1 MIRLA
6 SVFWLILVSAT
17 ALATFAVKYEVQ
29 ALDVRL
35 AEARKATAAESRELR
50 VLDAE
55 WAYLNRPET
64 LAAMNQRFLSLAPIT
79 RKQLQTAADEI
90 PMRPAPAAPSPA
102 APSPAAPSPAAPSP
116 AAPSPATPSPA
127 APSPAP
133 PPPLDAGSGPGRAA
147 APSPPGEPS
156 PVVAAS
162 LERPAAPDKPATAS
176 PPAGPLPL
184 KATAPPG
191 PPPARFGSVDSRSLD
206 RLIARIVAAR

>member
-102 APSPAAPSPAAPSP
+102 AP
-116 AAPSPATPSPA
+116 
-127 APSPAP
+127 PAP
-133 PPPLDAGSGPGRAA
+133 PSPTAPP
-147 APSPPGEPS
+147 APPSPTAPPGEPS

-176 PPAGPLPL
+176 PRAGPLPL

-191 PPPARFGSVDSRSLD
+191 PPPARFGSVDSGSLD

>member
-6 SVFWLILVSAT
+6 SVFWLLLMSAT

-102 APSPAAPSPAAPSP
+102 AP
-116 AAPSPATPSPA
+116 
-127 APSPAP
+127 
-133 PPPLDAGSGPGRAA
+133 PPPLDAGSGPGGAV

-162 LERPAAPDKPATAS
+162 LDRPAAPDKSATAL
-176 PPAGPLPL
+176 PASGPLPI
-184 KATAPPG
+184 KAAAPPG
-191 PPPARFGSVDSRSLD
+191 PPAARSGSVDSRSLD

>member
-102 APSPAAPSPAAPSP
+102 APPAPPSPTAPPSPA
-116 AAPSPATPSPA
+116 
-127 APSPAP
+127 AP
-133 PPPLDAGSGPGRAA
+133 PPPLDTGSGPGRAA

-176 PPAGPLPL
+176 PRAGPLPL

-191 PPPARFGSVDSRSLD
+191 PPPARFGSVDSGSLD

>member
-116 AAPSPATPSPA
+116 AAPSPA
-127 APSPAP
+127 AP

-162 LERPAAPDKPATAS
+162 LERPAAPDKAATAS
-176 PPAGPLPL
+176 PPAAPLPL

>member
-6 SVFWLILVSAT
+6 SVFWLLLVSAT

-102 APSPAAPSPAAPSP
+102 AP
-116 AAPSPATPSPA
+116 
-127 APSPAP
+127 P
-133 PPPLDAGSGPGRAA
+133 PPPLDAGAGPGGAA
-147 APSPPGEPS
+147 APSPPAEPS

-191 PPPARFGSVDSRSLD
+191 PPPTQFGSVDNRSLD